1 MKMMRNL
8 ITVSGPTADRA
19 LLTTFT
25 DTYEESKETLT
36 DVIDDLTRHSQIV
49 KLKITSS

>member
-8 ITVSGPTADRA
+8 ITASGSTADQA
-19 LLTTFT
+19 LLTNFT
-25 DTYEESKETLT
+25 DTYEECKETLT